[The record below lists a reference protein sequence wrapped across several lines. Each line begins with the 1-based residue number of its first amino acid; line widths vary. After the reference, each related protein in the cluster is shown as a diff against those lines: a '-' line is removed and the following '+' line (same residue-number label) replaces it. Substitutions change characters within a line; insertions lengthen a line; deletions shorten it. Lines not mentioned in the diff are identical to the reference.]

1 MLCIRSGF
9 FLHRAADTGEGLP
22 FVREHGAWSAVH
34 LRRFS
39 LPSAHIPIPPSP
51 FPRFAFTGA
60 AAGGENG
67 AQPVLME
74 RACPRAKGGAP
85 ALLPSCPACPWQGR
99 ALRHRRT
106 RLFLFALFPAL
117 LSFFLPSAPARL
129 RVAFLLRLAERSAGS
144 ACRTPAVCCAEARPL
159 PAPAFFS
166 LVCP

>member
-9 FLHRAADTGEGLP
+9 FLHRAPDIRG
-22 FVREHGAWSAVH
+22 
-34 LRRFS
+34 LRRRTGSLVRCAFASFFLALCSYSHFS
-39 LPSAHIPIPPSP
+39 GHTFSVLRLQSPP
-51 FPRFAFTGA
+51 
-60 AAGGENG
+60 GGENG

-74 RACPRAKGGAP
+74 RACPRVKGGAP

-129 RVAFLLRLAERSAGS
+129 RVAFLLRLAEPSVGS

-166 LVCP
+166 PVCP